1 MPTLAAADTMTALLS
16 LLSPRVWV
24 AVALAIALAAGY
36 WKAYT
41 SGKHAVQIE
50 WDAATAQATAI
61 ALQAEQ
67 AARAKEQA
75 LQTKVRKVTNDYQAE
90 KSRRAAA
97 DQLAADSLRQLQAAL
112 AGGGEARADPAT
124 PARADDDPRDGSIA
138 ECAGSLV
145 QVDAAARGLAEQ
157 VRALQAYTVGVCVA
171 P

>member
-1 MPTLAAADTMTALLS
+1 MTALLS
-16 LLSPRVWV
+16 LLSPRVWI

-41 SGKHAVQIE
+41 SGKQAVQLE
-50 WDAATAQATAI
+50 WNAATAQATAA

-90 KSRRAAA
+90 KTRRAAA
-97 DQLAADSLRQLQAAL
+97 DQLAADSLRQLQAAI
-112 AGGGEARADPAT
+112 ASGGEARPDPAA
-124 PARADDDPRDGSIA
+124 PAGADDDPRDGIIA

-145 QVDAAARGLAEQ
+145 QMDAAARKLADQ
-157 VRALQAYTVGVCVA
+157 TRALQAYAAGVCVG

>member
-1 MPTLAAADTMTALLS
+1 MSALLAFM
-16 LLSPRVWV
+16 SPRVWI
-24 AVALAIALAAGY
+24 AIALAIALAGTH

-41 SGKHAVQIE
+41 TGKHAVQLE
-50 WDAATAQATAI
+50 WDAATAQATAA

-75 LQTKVRKVTNDYQAE
+75 LQTQVRKVASDYQIE
-90 KSRRAAA
+90 KTRRAAA

-112 AGGGEARADPAT
+112 ASGGQPDADPAA
-124 PARADDDPRDGSIA
+124 PAGADDDPRDGIIA

-145 QVDAAARGLAEQ
+145 QMDAAARKLADQ
-157 VRALQAYTVGVCVA
+157 TRALQSYTAGVCVA